1 MQEVLV
7 ELNRQNQAK
16 QDFISPAQGMRL
28 REDGHTFEI
37 NHLTTSQQEVFG
49 TTSLFHR
56 QVASA
61 LGISAKYY
69 DLMQAQ
75 KPELLAENVNSWFAD
90 KPSSYMVRSMDYGA
104 GQVARALLSERYRR
118 IDNMEIATS
127 VLPLFAGN
135 DQYEVMS
142 CEVTENRLYL
152 KVVNH
157 RLEMEV
163 RKGDIVQAGVMISNS
178 EVGLGA
184 VSIQP
189 LVGPCHHT
197 GGHRLAGRH
206 DGATAVEADQ
216 SVRWR
221 LWKMSFTGSQNTKRK
236 TLRTGKSATA
246 TRTRQP
252 MKPSAMWFGKSAGR
266 SNAQENARKGNIRK
280 RNAHASVSGG
290 QRRRSRMRENEVE
303 KQFVEAVRA
312 AGGQALK
319 FTSQSMNGVPDRL
332 VLLLGGKCAFVELKA
347 PGKQMR
353 ILQRKRRLQLEELGF
368 PVFCVDRPEQIQPAV
383 DALLHWTPSEPI
395 PQGIGAKIL
404 EMPEVTLPQGD
415 KPPNR
420 GPGRAVTGYA
430 GNQFA
435 ECGGV
440 SVGCDRGVC
449 RISVCD
455 GERLAPEVHCRRWRD
470 ILQSKGKERDA
481 GNRDE
486 SVPSGKN
493 DSGVRGLRERPQ
505 KAGNFWRELS
515 VPSISSDWRVL
526 KKI

>member
-1 MQEVLV
+1 MKTGRNLQEVLV
-7 ELNRQNQAK
+7 ELNRQNKAK

-61 LGISAKYY
+61 LGIPAKYY

-104 GQVARALLSERYRR
+104 GQVARALLSERYHR

-189 LVGPCHHT
+189 LVYRLVCTNGMVVNDMGERRHHV
-197 GGHRLAGRH
+197 GRQ
-206 DGATAVEADQ
+206 AKAVEDSFALYSDETMEAEDKAFLLKLRDTTMAAIDESRFSQ
-216 SVRWR
+216 VVGR
-221 LWKMSFTGSQNTKRK
+221 LQESMAVPI
-236 TLRTGKSATA
+236 TGKVQDVVQLTAQSYGINAEEQEGMRPLPPPKSRRQSANL
-246 TRTRQP
+246 P
-252 MKPSAMWFGKSAGR
+252 KR
-266 SNAQENARKGNIRK
+266 SKT
-280 RNAHASVSGG
+280 
-290 QRRRSRMRENEVE
+290 RSRPMHR
-303 KQFVEAVRA
+303 
-312 AGGQALK
+312 
-319 FTSQSMNGVPDRL
+319 
-332 VLLLGGKCAFVELKA
+332 
-347 PGKQMR
+347 
-353 ILQRKRRLQLEELGF
+353 
-368 PVFCVDRPEQIQPAV
+368 
-383 DALLHWTPSEPI
+383 
-395 PQGIGAKIL
+395 
-404 EMPEVTLPQGD
+404 
-415 KPPNR
+415 
-420 GPGRAVTGYA
+420 PGRARTREA
-430 GNQFA
+430 GWRPSSPNPTRAFRWWCIPGTA
-435 ECGGV
+435 ISWHICWKRDMP
-440 SVGCDRGVC
+440 SVAADGWREDP
-449 RISVCD
+449 ISLRQS
-455 GERLAPEVHCRRWRD
+455 RLA
-470 ILQSKGKERDA
+470 
-481 GNRDE
+481 
-486 SVPSGKN
+486 
-493 DSGVRGLRERPQ
+493 
-505 KAGNFWRELS
+505 
-515 VPSISSDWRVL
+515 SSSSSP
-526 KKI
+526 